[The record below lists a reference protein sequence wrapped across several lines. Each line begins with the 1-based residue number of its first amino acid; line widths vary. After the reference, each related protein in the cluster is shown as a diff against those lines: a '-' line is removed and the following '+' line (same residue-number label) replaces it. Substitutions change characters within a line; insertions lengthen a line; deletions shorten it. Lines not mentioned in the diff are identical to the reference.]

1 MTQRPPISRTPP
13 PPPPDDE
20 EEEESPLHSTTSVIS
35 AQGLFRL
42 ILIILTVWTL
52 FEGFALATGAFSA
65 VDAGSDRT
73 AERMLGGMM
82 IVLGGVYAML
92 AWQRERYRLLLWVPF
107 AAQAAI
113 VAPLLFSFDA
123 DRLLLLVISSLFLV
137 LMVYVWWRSRE
148 IDDLDEDE
156 WDEEGEEEDD
166 DTYLAHLDEEDELPA
181 PKPRTATARG
191 ARASTIEAPPSR
203 DPARR
208 PGRFRKRDS

>member
-1 MTQRPPISRTPP
+1 MTHRPPTSRTPP
-13 PPPPDDE
+13 PPPLDDE

-42 ILIILTVWTL
+42 VLVILTVWTL

-148 IDDLDEDE
+148 IDDLDED
-156 WDEEGEEEDD
+156 DEAEGEDKYFAELEE
-166 DTYLAHLDEEDELPA
+166 EEELPT
-181 PKPRTATARG
+181 PKPRTATV
-191 ARASTIEAPPSR
+191 RAPSLEPPPSR

-208 PGRFRKRDS
+208 PGRFRRRDS